1 MLCRRPLV
9 GVSRGYSLGAVC
21 GLLMAMAPLL
31 VDTGSRRAGSVV
43 AVHEA
48 CSETCGICSMACGTR
63 DQTGVPHI
71 ARWIPTN
78 GPPEKPTNPIFNVSL
93 L

>member
-1 MLCRRPLV
+1 MQASSGWSQQRLLSRC
-9 GVSRGYSLGAVC
+9 GVWASHGDGS
-21 GLLMAMAPLL
+21 LL
-31 VDTGSRRAGSVV
+31 VDTGSRHAGSVV
-43 AVHEA
+43 AVHKA